1 MMATSYGRWGS
12 MEFKDSIA
20 EEAACYWLQT
30 VLEDRAESAP
40 PPAPVEPEA
49 ER

>member
-1 MMATSYGRWGS
+1 MS
-12 MEFKDSIA
+12 KDSPQA
-20 EEAACYWLQT
+20 HFEAYWLQT

-40 PPAPVEPEA
+40 PPAPVDPEA

>member
-1 MMATSYGRWGS
+1 MDCKDSSATNS
-12 MEFKDSIA
+12 KDSI
-20 EEAACYWLQT
+20 EDYWLQT

-40 PPAPVEPEA
+40 PPAPVEPET

>member
-20 EEAACYWLQT
+20 AEAAEAYWLQT

-40 PPAPVEPEA
+40 PPAVEPED
-49 ER
+49 EQ